1 MQQCDLVAAPGGY
14 YNHDNILIG
23 RHIMKKK
30 IVRRMLLAILAL
42 GLLLGSIPAVLGAEN
57 LFDPENAFDEL
68 YLEEAEDRP
77 GVFTNQNSANGSTG
91 SEDVYKRQRYP
102 RAESFAES
110 FPPHDIHLH
119 AGAGYQEQ
127 G

>member
-1 MQQCDLVAAPGGY
+1 
-14 YNHDNILIG
+14 
-23 RHIMKKK
+23 MKKK

-91 SEDVYKRQRYP
+91 SETFCLPGLTKNYTFSGHIKILEIGQESWTGRPPDYRQRP
-102 RAESFAES
+102 
-110 FPPHDIHLH
+110 DGTVLTCD
-119 AGAGYQEQ
+119 YQ
-127 G
+127 GLGHPF

>member
-1 MQQCDLVAAPGGY
+1 
-14 YNHDNILIG
+14 
-23 RHIMKKK
+23 MKKK

-91 SEDVYKRQRYP
+91 SETFCLPGLTKNYTFSCRNRRKPQHKQ
-102 RAESFAES
+102 S
-110 FPPHDIHLH
+110 
-119 AGAGYQEQ
+119 GYIA
-127 G
+127 